1 MAADNH
7 DSDYQR
13 GTMEISEQTS
23 TYNLFMGLTKWGSLA
38 TAAIL
43 LFLTLWFAVG
53 AGFLAAFIGAAV
65 LMVAGIFF
73 LRNSPSHPSH

>member
-7 DSDYQR
+7 DTDYQR
-13 GTMEISEQTS
+13 GTMEISEQAA

-38 TAAIL
+38 TAVIL

-53 AGFLAAFIGAAV
+53 AGFLAALIGAGA
-65 LMVAGIFF
+65 MTAAGIFF
-73 LRNSPSHPSH
+73 LRSKPAH